1 VPFALQKIGSQLFC
15 VNEVFLLL
23 TVNGRF
29 QQVLWKWE
37 KVGMFLVFDLQGN
50 IFHSIPLLSFQGAKR
65 ETLEETGLNIQTG
78 QLLGV
83 YNLVSA
89 GQVLTIGFWLFA
101 LFMKVLGSLDF

>member
-1 VPFALQKIGSQLFC
+1 LCKRGIPPSYG
-15 VNEVFLLL
+15 
-23 TVNGRF
+23 
-29 QQVLWKWE
+29 KWT
-37 KVGMFLVFDLQGN
+37 
-50 IFHSIPLLSFQGAKR
+50 IPAGFMEMGESSFQGAKR